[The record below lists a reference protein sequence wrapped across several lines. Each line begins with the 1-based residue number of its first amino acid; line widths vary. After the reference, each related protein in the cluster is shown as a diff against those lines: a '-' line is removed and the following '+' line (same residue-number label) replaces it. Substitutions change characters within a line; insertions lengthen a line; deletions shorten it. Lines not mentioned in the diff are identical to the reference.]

1 MNRCKKDQSRTGFR
15 GREGYFMEKIILA
28 SGSPRRKELLIQAG
42 IPFEVLVSDAD
53 EKTTETDPAKTVMEL
68 ALRKARAAARQ
79 LAKDAVILGADTVV
93 ALDGSILGKPTGE
106 EDAARMLRTLSGKSH
121 QVYTGVALVRKKGQ
135 QQTEKVF
142 FEKTDVEMYAI
153 SEEEIAAY
161 IATGEPMDKAGAYG
175 IQGKAA
181 IFVRGI
187 RGDYNT
193 VVGLPAAR
201 VYQELKAF

>member
-1 MNRCKKDQSRTGFR
+1 
-15 GREGYFMEKIILA
+15 
-28 SGSPRRKELLIQAG
+28 
-42 IPFEVLVSDAD
+42 
-53 EKTTETDPAKTVMEL
+53 
-68 ALRKARAAARQ
+68 
-79 LAKDAVILGADTVV
+79 
-93 ALDGSILGKPTGE
+93 
-106 EDAARMLRTLSGKSH
+106 
-121 QVYTGVALVRKKGQ
+121 
-135 QQTEKVF
+135 
-142 FEKTDVEMYAI
+142 MYAI

-181 IFVRGI
+181 IFVRVI